1 MNNLAK
7 SLLGR
12 VEIHGRGTV
21 TDNPRSLKIKAEL
34 AAKEAA
40 QKNGG
45 SANTKS

>member
-34 AAKEAA
+34 AAKE
-40 QKNGG
+40 KLNGVDRC
-45 SANTKS
+45 KD